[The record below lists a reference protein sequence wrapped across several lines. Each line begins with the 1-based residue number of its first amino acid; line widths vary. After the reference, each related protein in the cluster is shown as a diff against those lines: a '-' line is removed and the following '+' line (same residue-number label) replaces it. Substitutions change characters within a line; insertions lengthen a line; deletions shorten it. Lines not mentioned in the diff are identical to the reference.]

1 MYVHRLLFLRV
12 GVLANIHANVGN
24 NVPASIVVQH
34 TINISGLPTI
44 VQSAMLRYVKET
56 VSLSTIKTCDKLL
69 VLRTIRN
76 QKKN

>member
-24 NVPASIVVQH
+24 NVLAYTVVLRKV
-34 TINISGLPTI
+34 NISGLPTI
-44 VQSAMLRYVKET
+44 VLSAMLRYVKET
-56 VSLSTIKTCDKLL
+56 VYLSTIKTCDKLL

-76 QKKN
+76 KKK